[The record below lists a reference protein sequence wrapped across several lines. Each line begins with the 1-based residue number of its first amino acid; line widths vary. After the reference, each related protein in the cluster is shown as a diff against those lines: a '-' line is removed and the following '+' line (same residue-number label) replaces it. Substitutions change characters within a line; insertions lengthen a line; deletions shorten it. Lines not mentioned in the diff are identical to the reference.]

1 VTNTGSAVGN
11 TVTSAT
17 SGVSTTV
24 NNLVGH

>member
-1 VTNTGSAVGN
+1 VTNTGSAGN